1 MRPTVLTALA
11 LTARLA
17 PVASA
22 PPITRTLKNTASAN
36 PPATPTRPHNHP
48 GPWITLNGEL
58 KLGGVNAK
66 IILSNNEKGT
76 HSNYANVVA
85 NVALI
90 PAGESI
96 KIAKQPSRGGV
107 GGNPW
112 IYFQFTDGYGS
123 SLTSPVRLGRCVQG

>member
-1 MRPTVLTALA
+1 MRRTVLTALA
-11 LTARLA
+11 LPACLA
-17 PVASA
+17 SVAS
-22 PPITRTLKNTASAN
+22 PTPITRTFKNTASVN
-36 PPATPTRPHNHP
+36 LTATPSGCENNP

-112 IYFQFTDGYGS
+112 IYFQFNDGYGP